1 MDNIIIIIKNRI
13 KRIYS
18 YRYLNQEKP
27 SIFLKNIADFEKFL
41 KKYAISNKNSNSNSG
56 VDFVILDYELGDGGD
71 DTPLKVVFSSIT
83 LMKNRI
89 KQKEMNEGIIVL
101 GVNSTFKL
109 NNLKYPLIVLGIQ
122 DLQHH
127 VFPVCFAVS
136 CEEEKERGYV
146 TTFRA
151 FKNVMMSLLKNE
163 YKPNYVIPYGKNSI
177 FTGIQKVFGD

>member
-1 MDNIIIIIKNRI
+1 MDNIIIIKNRI

-71 DTPLKVVFSSIT
+71 DTQLKVVFSSIT

-127 VFPVCFAVS
+127 VLTVSFAMS
-136 CEEEKERGYV
+136 REEEIKEDILQ
-146 TTFRA
+146 
-151 FKNVMMSLLKNE
+151 NIQLLKML
-163 YKPNYVIPYGKNSI
+163 
-177 FTGIQKVFGD
+177 